1 MSPATVYKMYNDS
14 SSRYLFS
21 DKKKKIDGMM
31 PV

>member
-21 DKKKKIDGMM
+21 DKKKIDGMM